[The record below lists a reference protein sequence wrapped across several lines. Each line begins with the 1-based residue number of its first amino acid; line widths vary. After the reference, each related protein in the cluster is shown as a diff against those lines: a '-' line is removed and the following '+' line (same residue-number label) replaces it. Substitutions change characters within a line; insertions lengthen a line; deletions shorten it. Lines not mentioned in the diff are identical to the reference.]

1 MAARN
6 TPVSASFATPARVRP
21 QASTPSFSRRS
32 PPCKRRRT
40 ELYGERAAFAA
51 LLLACQAEAH
61 RRLVN
66 GDGKTIPARLS
77 PMYRLPPRY
86 FLLGSQTTLHALK
99 SQMSTWELRHSLALR
114 IGFNVGTDISRT

>member
-32 PPCKRRRT
+32 PPCRRRRT

-61 RRLVN
+61 RAKAGERGWQN
-66 GDGKTIPARLS
+66 HPRKIIP
-77 PMYRLPPRY
+77 
-86 FLLGSQTTLHALK
+86 
-99 SQMSTWELRHSLALR
+99 
-114 IGFNVGTDISRT
+114 DISAAALFLARVADHFARAEDRKSVV